1 MENNK
6 LRRHRDILENLY
18 GLWEEVGRKAELL
31 RNEHGLRFIR
41 QEGLWP
47 DLMFGLHDGFG
58 EWEALK
64 EGAWIGK
71 YPVAMALGENADLE
85 AKLLALGFN
94 KASTVRSM
102 CWDSKWMPGP
112 KTHLARI
119 ERVDNKEKLADFAHI
134 ASVSFGYEILPIM
147 FRPFLED
154 TGKIRMYI
162 QEHGG
167 KAVNC
172 GLLFFDEEGGC
183 GIHIIG
189 TLPDHR
195 GLGLGRSMTEYLLKE
210 AIGLGPSHI
219 GLVAS
224 EGGARIY
231 SKMGF
236 ELVGHMVTYRFDPS
250 ISHR

>member
-1 MENNK
+1 MENDK
-6 LRRHRDILENLY
+6 LRRHRDILENLF
-18 GLWEEVGRKAELL
+18 GLWGEVGRKAGLL
-31 RNEHGLRFIR
+31 REEHGLRFIR

-47 DLMFGLHDGFG
+47 DLMFGLHDRFG
-58 EWEALK
+58 DWEALR
-64 EGAWIGK
+64 EGVRSGK
-71 YPVAMALGENADLE
+71 YPMALALAEDAVLGT
-85 AKLLALGFN
+85 KLHALGYS
-94 KASTVRSM
+94 KTSTVRSM

-112 KTHLARI
+112 KIHLARI
-119 ERVDNKEKLADFAHI
+119 ERVYNKEKLADFAHI
-134 ASVSFGYEILPIM
+134 ASVSFGYEILPTM
-147 FRPFLED
+147 FHPFLED
-154 TGKIRMYI
+154 TGKVRMYI

-172 GLLFFDEEGGC
+172 GLLFLDDNGGC

-210 AIGLGPSHI
+210 AIGLSPRHI

-236 ELVGHMVTYRFDPS
+236 EPVGHMVTYRFG
-250 ISHR
+250 H